1 MNCFDCLSSAEDR
14 TGKNTSSPMW
24 SSSQHPETASKT
36 VIEWNRNTDGVRLTK
51 ETTVENYC
59 QSISQAFIPFGD
71 TRLSFQ
77 QGRNYWQ
84 YLSVKAL
91 LLWDFP
97 SCPDIKKNEFIM
109 VIDSRQ
115 NGKKKKWWS
124 TEVNWMLA
132 GSSTWIFRWRLL
144 TSAIRAGVAKSIKS
158 CHRKAPL

>member
-115 NGKKKKWWS
+115 NGKKKMVVYQSELNVSRFIHLNLSLEIIDFSDQSWS
-124 TEVNWMLA
+124 GQIHQILP
-132 GSSTWIFRWRLL
+132 S
-144 TSAIRAGVAKSIKS
+144 
-158 CHRKAPL
+158 